1 MLDDLLNTGSSENS
15 VYQSYASDSLIDI
28 INMVVP
34 EERNGIINL
43 LSTLQVSSLSTLQLN
58 WSIIDTRELENKKDI
73 RYWLIK

>member
-1 MLDDLLNTGSSENS
+1 MLDDLLNTGSSDNS

-43 LSTLQVSSLSTLQLN
+43 LSALQVSSLLTLRLN
-58 WSIIDTRELENKKDI
+58 
-73 RYWLIK
+73 